1 MIEIKSISKQYDGET
16 VLHDTNLLIRNR
28 MIYGLFGLHEAG
40 KSTLLRILAGT
51 LTPTQGTVLING
63 YDIIRKPKEARR
75 QIGYLPQ
82 EFPSADELTPYEYL
96 AFVASAKG
104 VKGELLHAQIKE
116 ALVLTRL
123 TAVQER
129 SLRNLSPAEK
139 QRLGLAQALMG
150 NPDIL
155 YLDEPTDGL
164 SPKDAMEIHTLIR
177 KLGQSKTVVIA
188 SHVYADLSLLCDRII
203 VLKDGRVIAEDTPET
218 LEAREDLMLPQ
229 VLHIEQPQEDE
240 ESDEITIHEADYEDE
255 EDN

>member
-1 MIEIKSISKQYDGET
+1 MIEIKCISKQYDGET

-63 YDIIRKPKEARR
+63 YDILRKPKESRR

-82 EFPSADELTPYEYL
+82 EIPAADDLTPYEYL

-116 ALVLTRL
+116 ALALTRL
-123 TAVQER
+123 TALQER
-129 SLRNLSPAEK
+129 SLRNLSHAEK

-164 SPKDAMEIHTLIR
+164 SPQDAMEIYALIR
-177 KLGQSKTVVIA
+177 KLGQSKTVVLA

-203 VLKDGRVIAEDTPET
+203 VLKDGRVIAEDTPKA

-229 VLHIEQPQEDE
+229 VLRVEQPQEDE

>member
-1 MIEIKSISKQYDGET
+1 MIEIKHISKLYDQT
-16 VLHDTNLLIRNR
+16 AVLTDINLLVRNR
-28 MIYGLFGLHEAG
+28 MIYGVFGLHDAG

-51 LTPTQGTVLING
+51 LSPSGGTVLVNG
-63 YDIIRKPKEARR
+63 YDIFKKTKEAKK

-82 EFPSADELTPYEYL
+82 SFPLTEELTPYEYL
-96 AFVASAKG
+96 SFIASAKG

-116 ALVLTRL
+116 ALALTRL

-129 SLRNLSPAEK
+129 SIRNLSPAEK

-150 NPDIL
+150 NPDVL

-164 SPKDAMEIHTLIR
+164 SPKEAMEINELIR

-188 SHVYADLSLLCDRII
+188 SHVYADLSRLCNRII
-203 VLKDGRVIAEDTPET
+203 VLKDGCVMAEDTPDA
-218 LEAREDLMLPQ
+218 LEKRDDLMLPQ
-229 VLHIEQPQEDE
+229 VLRTEPLQEDS
-240 ESDEITIHEADYEDE
+240 ESDEIAIHEADYEDE